1 MAVGKR
7 KSRAEPARRNSAK
20 AKSAT
25 EPAFCWLDAGHVRKL
40 AGRFMDAV
48 GNGER
53 ARCPPFAQLAAL
65 PDVRSF
71 GDLEALC
78 YSVLAAVNY
87 AMRGAEAV
95 FKSVPVAIGG
105 LLAQAAPFMVTDF
118 RVLVSFARE
127 LFKFMRAQATE
138 AAALLTGW
146 VLCAVYCRSPDQCAC
161 TDVDRATGADL
172 IGLGAASR
180 EKRRVSGERALALL
194 KELKVYANAMALAA
208 WNFEVEATLG
218 LLAAHSGTAEG
229 WNAPASDVQIMPCL
243 RELELAEAY
252 ERTRFPG
259 NKYFFFLFAMY
270 KAEGDSVGMAREQAS
285 VLRGGFLNPRN
296 LPAPG
301 FFRAASARPV
311 GALPGER
318 FYDGTPLTHAL
329 KVRAAVG
336 TNENVAPVTF
346 VIPYPT
352 GTRVVYGVPAPT
364 WTVDL

>member
-1 MAVGKR
+1 MAAGKR
-7 KSRAEPARRNSAK
+7 KSRAEPARRKNAK

-25 EPAFCWLDAGHVRKL
+25 EPAFRWLDSGHVRDL
-40 AGRFMDAV
+40 AGLFRDAV
-48 GNGER
+48 GDGER
-53 ARCPPFAQLAAL
+53 GRCHFFTQLAAL
-65 PDVRSF
+65 PNVHSF
-71 GDLEALC
+71 GDLEFLC
-78 YSVLAAVNY
+78 YRVLASVND

-95 FKSVPVAIGG
+95 FESVPVAIGG
-105 LLAQAAPFMVTDF
+105 WLAQAAPFMDTDF
-118 RVLVSFARE
+118 RVRVLFARE
-127 LFKFMRAQATE
+127 LFEFMLAQATE
-138 AAALLTGW
+138 AAAPLAGC
-146 VLCAVYCRSPDQCAC
+146 VLCAVYCQAPDQSAC

-172 IGLGAASR
+172 IGLVAESR
-180 EKRRVSGERALALL
+180 ENRRISGERALASLN
-194 KELKVYANAMALAA
+194 ELKVYANAMALAA